1 MRKLALTVLA
11 VSLPLFADFF
21 PPTIHTSITSVGEK
35 SVSLSSALPV
45 KGMSGIVIHDYGNDL
60 EAVTGRVIQQPDGT
74 ATLKKE
80 DVVHHDKLPTI
91 KTAVAPDDEVIGG
104 YLYNNI
110 LLIAPDANT
119 YARITSAYD
128 KNWIHPDLF
137 ALFLSNEGDALPT
150 KENLAKFAAQ
160 YQVGLIYIVKKEKAV
175 LLDPFSGAH
184 VAQKPVENLPKEAK
198 YPFYMR
204 LDGIDTGWFGSSDKN
219 GNYYKAVEA
228 L

>member
-1 MRKLALTVLA
+1 MRKQALTLLA
-11 VSLPLFADFF
+11 VCLPLFAEFF
-21 PPTIHTSITSVGEK
+21 PPTVHTSIASVGEK
-35 SVSLSSALPV
+35 SVSLSSALPIN
-45 KGMSGIVIHDYGNDL
+45 GMSGVVIHSYGNDL
-60 EAVTGRVIQQPDGT
+60 EAITGRIIQKDDGT
-74 ATLKKE
+74 VSLKKE

-104 YLYNNI
+104 YLYNNV

-119 YARITSAYD
+119 YAKITSEYH

-137 ALFLSNEGDALPT
+137 ALFLSDEGDALPT
-150 KENLAKFAAQ
+150 KENLAKFAQ
-160 YQVGLIYIVKKEKAV
+160 KYQVGLICIVKKDKAV
-175 LLDPFSGAH
+175 LLDPISGMH
-184 VAQKPVENLPKEAK
+184 VAQKPIDTSSTKGQ

-219 GNYYKAVEA
+219 GNYYKAIEA